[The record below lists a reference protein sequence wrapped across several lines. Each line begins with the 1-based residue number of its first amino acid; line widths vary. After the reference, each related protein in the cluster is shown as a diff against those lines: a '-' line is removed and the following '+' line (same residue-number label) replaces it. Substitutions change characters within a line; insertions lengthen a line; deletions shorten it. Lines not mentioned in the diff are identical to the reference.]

1 MPNHRKMLT
10 SKQSSNIQNL
20 QLPICKQKKLKNID
34 LLADL
39 LVTFSFPLSTTTFT
53 FEDMGN

>member
-1 MPNHRKMLT
+1 MPNHIKMLT

-39 LVTFSFPLSTTTFT
+39 LVTFCFPLSSTTFI
-53 FEDMGN
+53 FEDG